1 MSSASTP
8 RPDGRRVVDLTQPL
22 GEGTVLWPG
31 TGPFRAE
38 VTSEHERDRF
48 YSRDLHT
55 PEHAGTHL
63 DAPAHVA
70 PGGAYAAD
78 VPAERLV
85 VECALLDVS
94 DRCTADPDFTMSR
107 GDVEELERRDGPLA
121 DGCAVLVR
129 TGWDRFRD
137 DGERYAG
144 RFPGLG
150 PSAAEALIE
159 RGAVGI
165 GIDTLGIDPG
175 HTGVEAPVHRITLPA
190 GLWHLEGL
198 VGLGEL
204 PARGALLF
212 VGALKL
218 ERGSGAPARVM
229 ALLPG

>member
-1 MSSASTP
+1 M
-8 RPDGRRVVDLTQPL
+8 
-22 GEGTVLWPG
+22 LWPG
-31 TGPFRAE
+31 SAPFRAE
-38 VTSEHERDRF
+38 VTKEYERDGF

-55 PEHAGTHL
+55 PEHSGTHF

-85 VECALLDVS
+85 VECAVLDVS
-94 DRCTADPDFTMSR
+94 DHCDGEPDFTMSR
-107 GDVEELERRDGPLA
+107 ADVEELERRDGPLA
-121 DGCAVLVR
+121 EGSAALVR
-129 TGWDRFRD
+129 TGWDRFRTEP
-137 DGERYAG
+137 ERYAG

-150 PSAAEALIE
+150 PGAAEALIE
-159 RGAVGI
+159 RGVVGI

-175 HTGVEAPVHRITLPA
+175 HAAEAPVHRITLPA

-204 PARGALLF
+204 PPRGALLF

-218 ERGSGAPARVM
+218 DRGSGAPARVI